1 MGLIWFLFG
10 GALLLALIWALK
22 AFERAPVSNVKS
34 LGAWIAALG
43 GLTLAVLMV
52 LTGRGWM
59 ALNGLLLFGPL
70 LYQRWRGG
78 RIGTPPPGASGGAN
92 AGGWRDTFRPRSSAS
107 MTRDEAYDVLG
118 LKPGA
123 TEADIRAAH
132 RRLMRGAHPDGG
144 GSDWLASRVNQAR
157 DVLLGSSKKA

>member
-10 GALLLALIWALK
+10 GVLLLALIWALK
-22 AFERAPVSNVKS
+22 AFERAPVKNIKS

-70 LYQRWRGG
+70 LYQRWRGT
-78 RIGTPPPGASGGAN
+78 RLGTPPPGAGS
-92 AGGWRDTFRPRSSAS
+92 GGWRDAFRPRASSAMS
-107 MTRDEAYDVLG
+107 REEAYEVLG

-123 TEADIRAAH
+123 SDADIRAAH